1 MKNLMFCN
9 NSIMGYNYVMS
20 EILPVGQGYASE
32 KLLLARI
39 PQIQQDGTP
48 RNEFMGYESMKEMLS
63 PIPQNGIV
71 CDVGCVYAAFAREV
85 HDIRRDL
92 RVCSI
97 NPAFSMYTFRK
108 GPIEY
113 KKNLLA
119 GLSPELP
126 FKNGSFDAT
135 FDIYASWYYS
145 NGWTEH
151 MYALDEL
158 LRITKHG
165 DKVYFGPFGTE
176 DKMLLAEIEQTF
188 KRIRRIKNVQKQ
200 QHNTDD
206 YFYDLNV

>member
-1 MKNLMFCN
+1 
-9 NSIMGYNYVMS
+9 MGYNYVMS
-20 EILPVGQGYASE
+20 EIPPVGQGYSDK

-48 RNEFMGYESMKEMLS
+48 RNEFMGYASMGEMLS
-63 PIPQNGIV
+63 SIPNNGII

-92 RVCSI
+92 RVWSI
-97 NPAFSMYTFRK
+97 NPAFSMDQFRN

-126 FKNGSFDAT
+126 FKDGTFDAT

-151 MYALDEL
+151 MYILDEL
-158 LRITKHG
+158 LRITKRG
-165 DKVYFGPFGTE
+165 GRVCVGPFGTV
-176 DKMLLAEIEQTF
+176 DKILSADMEETF
-188 KRIRRIKNVQKQ
+188 ERIRRIKTVRIKSYNI
-200 QHNTDD
+200 DD